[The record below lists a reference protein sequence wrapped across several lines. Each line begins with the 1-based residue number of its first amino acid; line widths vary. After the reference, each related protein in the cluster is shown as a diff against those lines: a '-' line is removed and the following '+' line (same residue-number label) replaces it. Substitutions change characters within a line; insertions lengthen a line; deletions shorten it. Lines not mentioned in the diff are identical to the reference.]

1 MDILFE
7 SFLKPLLTENF
18 GWFVGFI
25 VIYYSFK
32 NTNTR
37 IDNLELSIKSELN
50 NGIRRDIRHIQAYQE
65 ESRSMQEQYARELVS
80 IKATCE
86 ERHKREF

>member
-1 MDILFE
+1 MDVLLE
-7 SFLKPLLTENF
+7 SFLKPLLTENL

-25 VIYYSFK
+25 VIYYSLK
-32 NTNTR
+32 SMNAR
-37 IDNLELSIKSELN
+37 IDSLELNIKSELN